1 MANYKELEG
10 FGVQTLAT
18 DPDTPGWI
26 GSIFYNSTSGTFKVV
41 KPGGAP
47 IGTWSSGGTVNTA
60 RNSLYSTG
68 SQTANLIYSGETTV
82 NVTNVESYNG
92 TSWTEITDVN
102 TALRGGASAGTSTS
116 ALKIDGY
123 TGTAA
128 SGTVESWNGTSWT
141 EIAELNTSRI
151 DSSAAGISNTAA
163 IIFGG
168 STPAPTRVANT
179 ESWNGTSWTE
189 VNDLNAATSGLRGG
203 GTQTSA
209 LATGGYAP
217 GSRSTKTE
225 SWNGTSWT
233 EVSDLNLARNNHAY
247 SGSNNTNGLVFAGD
261 NPGAPTT
268 VNTEFY
274 DGTSWTEVN
283 NLATS
288 KYRLAGSSNIG
299 TSTSALASAGLNSSD
314 INTATTEEWTAP
326 DVVINTLTTS

>member
-1 MANYKELEG
+1 M
-10 FGVQTLAT
+10 
-18 DPDTPGWI
+18 
-26 GSIFYNSTSGTFKVV
+26 
-41 KPGGAP
+41 
-47 IGTWSSGGTVNTA
+47 
-60 RNSLYSTG
+60 
-68 SQTANLIYSGETTV
+68 
-82 NVTNVESYNG
+82 
-92 TSWTEITDVN
+92 
-102 TALRGGASAGTSTS
+102 
-116 ALKIDGY
+116 
-123 TGTAA
+123 
-128 SGTVESWNGTSWT
+128 
-141 EIAELNTSRI
+141 

-168 STPAPTRVANT
+168 STTPGFSPVANT

-189 VNDLNAATSGLRGG
+189 VNDLNTATSSLRGG

-217 GSRSTKTE
+217 GRSTKTE

-233 EVSDLNLARNNHAY
+233 EVSELNLARNNQAY
-247 SGSNNTNGLVFAGD
+247 SGNSNTNGLVFAGD

-314 INTATTEEWTAP
+314 VTTASTEEWTVP
-326 DVVINTLTTS
+326 SSTQNQTLTAS

>member
-1 MANYKELEG
+1 MADYKGIQG
-10 FGVQTLAT
+10 FGVETLAS
-18 DPDTPGWI
+18 DPTES
-26 GSIFYNSTSGTFKVV
+26 GSVGQIFYNSTSGTFKVV

-47 IGTWSSGGTVNTA
+47 IGTWSSGGTLNTA
-60 RNSLYSTG
+60 RNALYSTG

-92 TSWTEITDVN
+92 TSWAEITEVN

-141 EIAELNTSRI
+141 EIAELNTSRF

-168 STPAPTRVANT
+168 STPTPVTNT
-179 ESWNGTSWTE
+179 ESWNGTSWAE
-189 VNDLNAATSGLRGG
+189 VAELNIATNSLRGG

-217 GSRSTKTE
+217 GRSTKTE

-233 EVSDLNLARNNHAY
+233 EVSELNLARNNHAY